1 MTIHTLRF
9 DTDRL
14 AVEVDDQTCLHV
26 ALAAFDRERLAPALP
41 SADWRD
47 DIVAETGR
55 RLIEGAFVERERA
68 AVQGRLGDLPCEA
81 AAFVAWYEGL
91 RKNGPGQGDPLFPW
105 LAEHADLAAM
115 RWFIEQEAAGEAGFE
130 DLVAL
135 TQVKLPTTAKLEL
148 ARNYW
153 DEMGR
158 GNARGMHGPMLE
170 ALVDALKLE
179 PQPQTTV
186 WQSLAL
192 GNLMTALATNRRYAF
207 QSIGALGAIEM
218 TAPDR
223 AKYVARGLARLGL
236 DKVSRHYFD
245 LHAVLDRK
253 HSADWNR
260 EVIHSLVAADP
271 SLARPIAEGAL
282 MRLAAGARCY
292 ERYRREFNLSP
303 PEER

>member
-1 MTIHTLRF
+1 MTVHILRF
-9 DTDRL
+9 EREASGFEAADEWRL
-14 AVEVDDQTCLHV
+14 HL
-26 ALAAFDRERLAPALP
+26 ALAEFGRKRLSPALP
-41 SADWRD
+41 GADWRNEV
-47 DIVAETGR
+47 ISENGQ

-68 AVQGRLGDLPCEA
+68 AVQHALSNLPSGASSFLSWFEA
-81 AAFVAWYEGL
+81 L
-91 RKNGPGQGDPLFPW
+91 RVNGPGQGDALFPW
-105 LAEHADLAAM
+105 LSDHAGLAAM
-115 RWFIEQEAAGEAGFE
+115 RWFVEQEAAGEAGFD

-135 TQVKLPTTAKLEL
+135 TQVKMPITAKLEL

-158 GNARGMHGPMLE
+158 GNAHGMHGPMLE
-170 ALVDALKLE
+170 ALVTSLGLDPK
-179 PQPQTTV
+179 PQTTV

-207 QSIGALGAIEM
+207 QSVGALGVIEM

-223 AKYVARGLARLGL
+223 ATHVARALRRLGV
-236 DKVSRHYFD
+236 DKDSRHYFD

-260 EVIHSLVAADP
+260 QIIHSLVSDDP
-271 SLARPIAEGAL
+271 LLAHPIAEGAL

-292 ERYRREFNLSP
+292 ERYRQEFGL
-303 PEER
+303 

>member
-9 DTDRL
+9 DTDTPVVETEDDMRL
-14 AVEVDDQTCLHV
+14 HL
-26 ALAAFDRERLAPALP
+26 ALARFGRERLAPTLP
-41 SADWRD
+41 SPDWRED
-47 DIVAETGR
+47 VVADTGR
-55 RLIEGAFVERERA
+55 RLVEGAFVERERT
-68 AVQGRLGDLPCEA
+68 AVQALMVDLPSGPA
-81 AAFVAWYEGL
+81 PFVEWYESL
-91 RKNGPGQGDPLFPW
+91 RESGPGQGDPLFSW

-115 RWFIEQEAAGEAGFE
+115 RWFIAQEAAGEAGFD

-135 TQVKLPTTAKLEL
+135 TQVKLPPMAKLEL

-170 ALVDALKLE
+170 VLVHALKVE
-179 PQPQTTV
+179 PSPQSTV

-207 QSIGALGAIEM
+207 QSVGALGAIEM

-223 AKYVARGLARLGL
+223 AQDVARGVPGLGL
-236 DKVSRHYFD
+236 DKAGRHYFD

-260 EVIHSLVAADP
+260 EVIRSLVAADP

-292 ERYRREFNLSP
+292 ERYRREFNLSC
-303 PEER
+303 

>member
-1 MTIHTLRF
+1 MTVHSLRF
-9 DTDRL
+9 DSDRL
-14 AVEVDDQTCLHV
+14 PIEIDDQTGLHL
-26 ALAAFDRERLAPALP
+26 ALTEFARERLAPALP
-41 SADWRD
+41 SVDWRH
-47 DIVAETGR
+47 DIGVETGR

-68 AVQGRLGDLPCEA
+68 AVRMLLDDLPGGPT
-81 AAFVAWYEGL
+81 AFVAWYEAL
-91 RKNGPGQGDPLFPW
+91 RIKGPGQGDPLFPW

-170 ALVDALKLE
+170 VLVRALKLD
-179 PQPQTTV
+179 PHPQTTV

-223 AKYVARGLARLGL
+223 AVCVAQGLARLGL
-236 DKVSRHYFD
+236 DRVSRHYFD

-260 EVIHSLVAADP
+260 EVIRSLVAADP

-292 ERYRREFNLSP
+292 ERYRSEFNLP
-303 PEER
+303 RR

>member
-1 MTIHTLRF
+1 MSVHLLRLDTPTLPVQ
-9 DTDRL
+9 DDEETRL
-14 AVEVDDQTCLHV
+14 HLELAEFGRKRLSPAIVDG
-26 ALAAFDRERLAPALP
+26 
-41 SADWRD
+41 DWRD
-47 DIVAETGR
+47 DIFAENGN

-68 AVQGRLGDLPCEA
+68 AVQDMLDDLPRDASGFLVWFEA
-81 AAFVAWYEGL
+81 L
-91 RKNGPGQGDPLFPW
+91 RTTGPGQGDCLFPW
-105 LAEHADLAAM
+105 LSEHADLAAI
-115 RWFIEQEAAGEAGFE
+115 RWFIEQEAAGEAGFD

-135 TQVKLPTTAKLEL
+135 TQVKLPQTAKLEL

-158 GNARGMHGPMLE
+158 GNARGMHGPMLD
-170 ALVDALKLE
+170 ALVVSLQLV

-192 GNLMTALATNRRYAF
+192 GNLMTALAVNRRYAF
-207 QSIGALGAIEM
+207 QSIGALGVIEM

-223 AKYVARGLARLGL
+223 AVFVARALRRIGV
-236 DKVSRHYFD
+236 DKDSRHYFD

-260 EVIHSLVAADP
+260 EVIHSLVDADE

-292 ERYRREFNLSP
+292 ERYRQEFNL
-303 PEER
+303 

>member
-1 MTIHTLRF
+1 MTVHILRF
-9 DTDRL
+9 DTKPSLQDAADERRL
-14 AVEVDDQTCLHV
+14 HL
-26 ALAAFDRERLAPALP
+26 ALAEFGRQRLSPAVP
-41 SADWRD
+41 AAGWRD
-47 DIVAETGR
+47 EIVAETAP
-55 RLIEGAFVERERA
+55 RLIEGAFVERERG
-68 AVQGRLGDLPCEA
+68 AVQHLLGALPCEA
-81 AAFVAWYEGL
+81 SDFIAWFEAL
-91 RKNGPGQGDPLFPW
+91 RSSGPGHGDPLFPW

-115 RWFIEQEAAGEAGFE
+115 RWFVQQEAAGEAGFE

-158 GNARGMHGPMLE
+158 GNRRGMHGPMLD
-170 ALVDALKLE
+170 ALVGALDLE
-179 PQPQTTV
+179 PEPQTTV

-207 QSIGALGAIEM
+207 QSIGALGVIEM

-223 AKYVARGLARLGL
+223 AAHVARALTRLGV
-236 DKVSRHYFD
+236 DKASRHYFD

-260 EVIHSLVAADP
+260 EVLFPLVAGDP
-271 SLARPIAEGAL
+271 SLAHPIAEGAL

-292 ERYRREFNLSP
+292 ERYRREFGLLP
-303 PEER
+303 